1 MSINYLLKRRDRVH
15 IISKFNFCKDIGI
28 TVPLL
33 QASSPK
39 RIKLSE
45 DDRSGS
51 LSPLL
56 STGWAMVEGRDAVKK
71 TFTFSNFSEAWG
83 FMSRVALRAEQL
95 NHHPEWFNVYNRVE
109 VTLSTHECQG
119 LSQRDVT
126 MATFMDKIT
135 TK

>member
-1 MSINYLLKRRDRVH
+1 MDKKDHTFHFSKIQVSITLYLFL
-15 IISKFNFCKDIGI
+15 S
-28 TVPLL
+28 L

-56 STGWAMVEGRDAVKK
+56 SSGWSMVEGRDAIKK

-109 VTLSTHECQG
+109 ITLSTHECQG
-119 LSQRDVT
+119 LSQRDIT

-135 TK
+135 TQ

>member
-1 MSINYLLKRRDRVH
+1 MEKLEGITCS
-15 IISKFNFCKDIGI
+15 FIGI
-28 TVPLL
+28 QVLISFPTFFFHSS

-56 STGWAMVEGRDAVKK
+56 SSGWAMVEGRDAIKK
-71 TFTFSNFSEAWG
+71 SFTFSNFSEAWG

-119 LSQRDVT
+119 LSQRDIT
-126 MATFMDKIT
+126 MATFMDNIT